1 MYQYANKLASSLQ
14 KEITIIADSKSR
26 KKALERGPLESVF
39 PCSTSKVLDFMI
51 TFSDWDYSI
60 TDIGKNSGLS
70 FKTGFDEVKKL
81 ESQRILVKNRVVG
94 KAILYKLNVKSEHV
108 QDIMKLAWDI
118 AKNRANVEESSV
130 SKEKK
135 TQKTRNKKKK

>member
-1 MYQYANKLASSLQ
+1 MASLQQ
-14 KEITIIADSKSR
+14 KEITDTKSK
-26 KKALERGPLESVF
+26 KKALELEPLESVF
-39 PCSTSKVLDFMI
+39 PCSTSKILDFMI

-81 ESQRILVKNRVVG
+81 ESQGILVKTRVVG
-94 KAILYKLNVKSEHV
+94 KAILYKLDTESEHV

-118 AKNRANVEESSV
+118 AKNRAKVVEESPV
-130 SKEKK
+130 SKDKKK
-135 TQKTRNKKKK
+135 TIQKTKNLKK

>member
-1 MYQYANKLASSLQ
+1 MASLQ
-14 KEITIIADSKSR
+14 KEIVDTKSK
-26 KKALERGPLESVF
+26 KKALKLGPLESVF

-81 ESQRILVKNRVVG
+81 ESQGILVKNRVVG
-94 KAILYKLNVKSEHV
+94 KAILYKLNTKSKHV
-108 QDIMKLAWDI
+108 QDIMKLAWNI
-118 AKNRANVEESSV
+118 AKNRANIEEKSS
-130 SKEKK
+130 
-135 TQKTRNKKKK
+135 TTKKKSGGKK

>member
-1 MYQYANKLASSLQ
+1 MITQQ
-14 KEITIIADSKSR
+14 KEITVIADSKPR
-26 KKALERGPLESVF
+26 EKALELGPLESVF
-39 PCSTSKVLDFMI
+39 PCSTSKILDFMI

-81 ESQRILVKNRVVG
+81 ETRGILVKTRVVG
-94 KAILYKLNVKSEHV
+94 KAILYRLDTESEHV

-118 AKNRANVEESSV
+118 AKNRAEVEESIAD
-130 SKEKK
+130 KGKII
-135 TQKTRNKKKK
+135 QKTRNKKKK

>member
-1 MYQYANKLASSLQ
+1 MATLQQ
-14 KEITIIADSKSR
+14 KEIADVKSK
-26 KKALERGPLESVF
+26 KKALELGPLESVF

-81 ESQRILVKNRVVG
+81 ESQGILVKNRVVG
-94 KAILYKLNVKSEHV
+94 KAILYKLNTKSKPV
-108 QDIMKLAWDI
+108 QDIMKLAWNI
-118 AKNRANVEESSV
+118 AKNRANIEE
-130 SKEKK
+130 K
-135 TQKTRNKKKK
+135 TSTTKKKSGGKK

>member
-1 MYQYANKLASSLQ
+1 MASLQQ
-14 KEITIIADSKSR
+14 KEIADTKSK
-26 KKALERGPLESVF
+26 KKALELGPLESVF

-81 ESQRILVKNRVVG
+81 ESQGILVKNRVVG
-94 KAILYKLNVKSEHV
+94 KAILYKLNTKSEHV
-108 QDIMKLAWDI
+108 QDIMKLAWNI
-118 AKNRANVEESSV
+118 AKNRANVEETFV
-130 SKEKK
+130 FKK
-135 TQKTRNKKKK
+135 NTIRKSRSKKKK